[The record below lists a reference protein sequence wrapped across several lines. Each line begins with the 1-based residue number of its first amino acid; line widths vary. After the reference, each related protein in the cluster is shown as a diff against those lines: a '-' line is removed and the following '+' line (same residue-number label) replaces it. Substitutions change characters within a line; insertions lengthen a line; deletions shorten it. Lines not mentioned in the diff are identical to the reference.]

1 VEQAMR
7 KSADYKGYTLLEVMI
22 VVAILGTVLI
32 PISVFF
38 QEYITRMSTEDL
50 LNNHQLAKST
60 LEKTLAAKDYVSRE
74 TIIFVNNKSFNV
86 NTVCEQVDNLLL
98 VTVASARSKVE
109 GKPVVLK
116 RYVYLGHES

>member
-1 VEQAMR
+1 MR

-50 LNNHQLAKST
+50 LTNHQLARSMM
-60 LEKTLAAKDYVSRE
+60 ERVLASKEFINRE
-74 TIIFVNNKSFNV
+74 TTITVDNKSFNV
-86 NTVCEQVDNLLL
+86 NTVCVQTDGLLL
-98 VTVASARSKVE
+98 VTVTSTRSKIE
-109 GKPVVLK
+109 GKLLVLK
-116 RYVYLGHES
+116 RYVYLDHES